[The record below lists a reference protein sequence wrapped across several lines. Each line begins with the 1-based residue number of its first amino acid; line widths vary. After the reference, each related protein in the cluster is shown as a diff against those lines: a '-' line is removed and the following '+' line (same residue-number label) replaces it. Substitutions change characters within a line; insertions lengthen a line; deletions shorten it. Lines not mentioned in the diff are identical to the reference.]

1 MTTTTKTTKPFYATW
16 RDPIYCARIHWIVDN
31 DLLRAVKTASEKARV
46 IVDATK
52 INENMAAVTFD
63 RTSEGICILMPH
75 FEDLPDDISNL
86 AHELI
91 HATNRIL
98 YDAGVRQKFGASANP
113 NDNENSIDDEAFAYL
128 FGWELTHAITA
139 WRRKA

>member
-1 MTTTTKTTKPFYATW
+1 MMSQYNEILKKIAAIPTSFGS
-16 RDPIYCARIHWIVDN
+16 VD
-31 DLLRAVKTASEKARV
+31 
-46 IVDATK
+46 I

-63 RTSEGICILMPH
+63 RTSKGICILMPH
-75 FEDLPDDISNL
+75 FDDLPDDISNL

-113 NDNENSIDDEAFAYL
+113 DDNDNSLDDEAFAYL
-128 FGWELTHAITA
+128 FGWELSHAITA

>member
-1 MTTTTKTTKPFYATW
+1 MSNTTKTTKPFYATW
-16 RDPIYCARIHWIVDN
+16 RDPIYCARIHWIVDDN
-31 DLLRAVKTASEKARV
+31 LLRAAKTAHKNAQV

-63 RTSEGICILMPH
+63 RTSKGICILMPH
-75 FEDLPDDISNL
+75 FDDLPDDISNL

-113 NDNENSIDDEAFAYL
+113 DDNDNSLDDEAFAYL
-128 FGWELTHAITA
+128 FGWELSHAITA